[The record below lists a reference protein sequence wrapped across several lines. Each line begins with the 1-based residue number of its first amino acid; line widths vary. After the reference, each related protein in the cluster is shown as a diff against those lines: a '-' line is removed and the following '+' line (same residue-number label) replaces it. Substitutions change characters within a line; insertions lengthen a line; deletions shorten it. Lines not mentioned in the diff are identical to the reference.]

1 VPNCRFQSIGHDA
14 PGLVLQAS
22 QQALEEA
29 LGCGG
34 ISPVLHEKI
43 EHHAVLVDRAPEVV
57 QLALDLQEH
66 FTEVPGVARPRP
78 PLAEPAS
85 KSGTEPEAP
94 LPDALMTDN
103 DTPLGQDQLHVAQAQ
118 AEKVVQP
125 HGMADD
131 LGRETVAGVGGGLWR
146 HRASL
151 DQPPRPGQKPRT

>member
-1 VPNCRFQSIGHDA
+1 MPNCRFQAIGHDA

-34 ISPVLHEKI
+34 ISPALHEKI

-66 FTEVPGVARPRP
+66 FIEVPGVARSRP
-78 PLAEPAS
+78 PLAEPAG
-85 KSGTEPEAP
+85 KVGAEPEAP
-94 LPDALMTDN
+94 LSDALMTDN
-103 DTPLGQDQLHVAQAQ
+103 DAALGQHQLHVAQAQ

-125 HGMADD
+125 HGVC
-131 LGRETVAGVGGGLWR
+131 LVVKPPW
-146 HRASL
+146 
-151 DQPPRPGQKPRT
+151 QPQR